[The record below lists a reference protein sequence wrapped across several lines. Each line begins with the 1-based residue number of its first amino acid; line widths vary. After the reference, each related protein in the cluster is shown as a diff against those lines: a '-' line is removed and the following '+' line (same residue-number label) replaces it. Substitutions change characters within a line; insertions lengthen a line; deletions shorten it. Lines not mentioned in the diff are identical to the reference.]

1 MAEFPLGALP
11 FICHIYAMHTGDFL
25 HANQA
30 FSSFLIAIFLPVL
43 ICRTVNGS
51 FCIRFVSKS
60 LAMPRNIVT
69 RSDVQA
75 FKVRA
80 AQTEDTTV
88 PQEDKYT
95 DKLIKLI
102 PAEIVSVYLAV
113 YALIKSSAYAQSD
126 KQFLQWC
133 VFLVVL
139 VLTPVYLYR
148 LAGVTRWTQIVFNT
162 LAFVI
167 WVFSFGG
174 PAEGVY
180 VHNFPLPFLVGV
192 FLPVY
197 TLFIPLFYRP
207 ATGGG
212 T

>member
-1 MAEFPLGALP
+1 MAEFLSGALP
-11 FICHIYAMHTGDFL
+11 FVYRISAMHTGDFL
-25 HANQA
+25 HVNQV

-43 ICRTVNGS
+43 ICRTIYGS
-51 FCIRFVSKS
+51 FCIWFVCKS
-60 LAMPRNIVT
+60 LAMSRNIVT
-69 RSDVQA
+69 RSDVQT
-75 FKVRA
+75 FETRA
-80 AQTEDTTV
+80 AQSGDAV

-139 VLTPVYLYR
+139 ALTPVYLYR
-148 LAGVTRWTQIVFNT
+148 LAGVTKWTQILFNT

-174 PAEGVY
+174 PAEGLY
-180 VHNFPLPFLVGV
+180 VHNFPLPFLVAV

-207 ATGGG
+207 ATGGA